1 MFLSEEMFG
10 IPYPIIGN
18 GFTPSENQDDDGGE
32 ITNFFLSLLSSSSPE
47 TTTTTTT
54 TNSVLSTNS
63 SLSDDTVRAVT
74 EEEQQERKNRRMVS
88 NRESA
93 RRSRMRKQKHLEN
106 LRVEL
111 SKMKFENREMK
122 NRLSYA
128 VQNTQLFRRDN
139 DKLRFE
145 TEILRRKLSDIRR
158 ILILQKLHQQLSSMN
173 GPLN

>member
-18 GFTPSENQDDDGGE
+18 GFTPCDNQDDGVE
-32 ITNFFLSLLSSSSPE
+32 ITNFFLSLLSSSPE
-47 TTTTTTT
+47 TTTT

-63 SLSDDTVRAVT
+63 SLSNDTIRAVS
-74 EEEQQERKNRRMVS
+74 EEEQQERKKRRMIS

-93 RRSRMRKQKHLEN
+93 RRSRMRKQKHLED
-106 LRVEL
+106 LRVQL
-111 SKMKFENREMK
+111 NKMKFENREMK
-122 NRLSYA
+122 NRLSCV

-145 TEILRRKLSDIRR
+145 SEILRRKLSDIRR
-158 ILILQKLHQQLSSMN
+158 ILILRKLHQQFSSMN

>member
-18 GFTPSENQDDDGGE
+18 GFTPCENQDDGVE
-32 ITNFFLSLLSSSSPE
+32 ITSFFLSLLSSSPE
-47 TTTTTTT
+47 TTTTT

-63 SLSDDTVRAVT
+63 SLSNDTTRAVS
-74 EEEQQERKNRRMVS
+74 EEAQQERKKRRMIS

-93 RRSRMRKQKHLEN
+93 RRSRMRKQKHLED
-106 LRVEL
+106 LRVRL
-111 SKMKFENREMK
+111 NKMKFENREMK
-122 NRLSYA
+122 NRLSCV

-145 TEILRRKLSDIRR
+145 SEILRRKLSDIRR
-158 ILILQKLHQQLSSMN
+158 ILILRKLHQQFSSMN

>member
-10 IPYPIIGN
+10 IPYPVIGN

-54 TNSVLSTNS
+54 NSVLSTNS
-63 SLSDDTVRAVT
+63 SLPGDTVRAIS
-74 EEEQQERKNRRMVS
+74 EEEQQERKKRRMVS

-93 RRSRMRKQKHLEN
+93 RRSRMRKQKHLED
-106 LRVEL
+106 LRVKL
-111 SKMKFENREMK
+111 NKMKFENREMK
-122 NRLSYA
+122 NRLSYS

-139 DKLRFE
+139 EKLRFE
-145 TEILRRKLSDIRR
+145 SEILRRKLSDIRR
-158 ILILQKLHQQLSSMN
+158 ILILRKLHQQLSSMN